1 MQVIID
7 PYVELYNGHV
17 VDVLKSMA
25 DNSIDMCMTSPPFW
39 GLRCYHTTGQIWD
52 GKPDCVHGWQVTA
65 PRRSRKATDIKN
77 LDSKEATVGGN
88 LGVELPTTDTCQL
101 CGAWQGEL
109 GLEPTFQL
117 YIDHLMQIFDEVKR
131 VLKKTG
137 TLWVNI
143 ADSYAG
149 GKGSSS
155 GYYREG
161 RDDERETLQ
170 HGAHYTGGQGY
181 TRPLDGKIG
190 VPAKSLIGIPE
201 RFALAMTDRD
211 DMDIYELDKGYIIC
225 NNIDITEDITNAIQ
239 RRGQKKR
246 IPQGI
251 CEGMEGK
258 EPRTLPGN
266 GCSVEEEKQSADRCP
281 AEGEIQEN
289 QGGGNT
295 ACHKGERGQA
305 QENKGRG
312 RNSIWRKSTE
322 VRLLWGETDI
332 IPNDRPHQRQGEATQ
347 ERIGDRKQV
356 LYNLRVVKS
365 HELSAGF
372 QGFVY
377 ELQLGNREIWLLPPS
392 GGRNLSLRKK
402 DIPAELIPLFKL
414 RSQERWCRR
423 NTVIWYKRNPM
434 PESVK
439 DRFTEDFEYLYFFSK
454 QGKYYFEQ
462 QFEANQNSGVW
473 GDSVSCK
480 IGQEGGQG
488 KHGDGSAFN
497 PSSFEDRQKYL
508 TGGRNK
514 RCVWDIPTQSNGYQ
528 HYAAY
533 PEKLCEIP
541 ILAGCPAAICTK
553 CGKAREKVYEQGEE
567 IHLRPTKTIE
577 TGKYANFSG
586 LNEYS
591 EVRKNHDIRKGLVTN
606 NIDKGYSDCGC
617 GAEFIPGTVL
627 DPFAGTGTTL
637 SVAKRLGRKSIGIEL
652 NPEYCEIIKKRL
664 ESISMPME
672 LNV

>member
-462 QFEANQNSGVW
+462 QFEGFSTATERW
-473 GDSVSCK
+473 GGDKFNGNVKLAGRVEAAGLDRERSCYPNK
-480 IGQEGGQG
+480 
-488 KHGDGSAFN
+488 S
-497 PSSFEDRQKYL
+497 
-508 TGGRNK
+508 GRNK
-514 RCVWDIPTQSNGYQ
+514 RCVWDIPTESSELG

-533 PEKLCEIP
+533 PKRLCETP
-541 ILAGCPAAICTK
+541 ILAGCPI
-553 CGKAREKVYEQGEE
+553 GGV
-567 IHLRPTKTIE
+567 
-577 TGKYANFSG
+577 
-586 LNEYS
+586 
-591 EVRKNHDIRKGLVTN
+591 
-606 NIDKGYSDCGC
+606 
-617 GAEFIPGTVL
+617 VL
-627 DPFAGTGTTL
+627 DPFAGSGTTL
-637 SVAKRLGRKSIGIEL
+637 EVAKSLNRKSIGIEL
-652 NPEYCEIIKKRL
+652 NPTYCELIKKRVSNVTL
-664 ESISMPME
+664 PMDFGEE
-672 LNV
+672 LNISEEVINYGAKLI

>member
-201 RFALAMTDRD
+201 RFALAMLENKW
-211 DMDIYELDKGYIIC
+211 ELRA
-225 NNIDITEDITNAIQ
+225 DITEAEKIMVFTELL
-239 RRGQKKR
+239 RRG
-246 IPQGI
+246 
-251 CEGMEGK
+251 
-258 EPRTLPGN
+258 
-266 GCSVEEEKQSADRCP
+266 
-281 AEGEIQEN
+281 
-289 QGGGNT
+289 
-295 ACHKGERGQA
+295 
-305 QENKGRG
+305 
-312 RNSIWRKSTE
+312 
-322 VRLLWGETDI
+322 
-332 IPNDRPHQRQGEATQ
+332 
-347 ERIGDRKQV
+347 
-356 LYNLRVVKS
+356 
-365 HELSAGF
+365 
-372 QGFVY
+372 
-377 ELQLGNREIWLLPPS
+377 
-392 GGRNLSLRKK
+392 
-402 DIPAELIPLFKL
+402 
-414 RSQERWCRR
+414 
-423 NTVIWYKRNPM
+423 
-434 PESVK
+434 
-439 DRFTEDFEYLYFFSK
+439 
-454 QGKYYFEQ
+454 
-462 QFEANQNSGVW
+462 
-473 GDSVSCK
+473 
-480 IGQEGGQG
+480 
-488 KHGDGSAFN
+488 
-497 PSSFEDRQKYL
+497 
-508 TGGRNK
+508 
-514 RCVWDIPTQSNGYQ
+514 
-528 HYAAY
+528 
-533 PEKLCEIP
+533 
-541 ILAGCPAAICTK
+541 
-553 CGKAREKVYEQGEE
+553 
-567 IHLRPTKTIE
+567 
-577 TGKYANFSG
+577 
-586 LNEYS
+586 
-591 EVRKNHDIRKGLVTN
+591 
-606 NIDKGYSDCGC
+606 
-617 GAEFIPGTVL
+617 
-627 DPFAGTGTTL
+627 
-637 SVAKRLGRKSIGIEL
+637 
-652 NPEYCEIIKKRL
+652 IIK
-664 ESISMPME
+664 
-672 LNV
+672 